1 MEVFVARQ
9 PIFNS
14 NKEVI
19 AYELLY
25 RDSNKNF
32 FNNNIGASKATSILI
47 ANSYFSIGIEKLI
60 GKHKAFINFNKNL
73 IERDIPMIF
82 DKDTIVIEI
91 LEDVIPDKKFIN
103 TLKKLKELGYTIALD
118 DFTYNYSY
126 DDIVELCDII
136 KVDFLQNTKEEVY
149 RIIQKWDNKDRKFLA
164 EKIETDEMFH
174 YAKKIGYDYFQGYFF
189 DRPVIIKGKRLK
201 GNKIQYLR
209 IMEELNKDS
218 PSYNNITKIIE
229 YDINLTYKILKLVNS
244 KFTLSHEIQSI
255 KHALTLMG
263 LKEIQVW
270 VTLVMIQDIKNME
283 KNEILKTSLIR
294 SKLGQLL
301 AENSIHKKKNNEA
314 MLMGLISVIDILLEE
329 SMEKILSKLPISTD
343 IKNPLMGKESPLSD
357 IYKIIINYE
366 KASWEELSEYAK
378 KIEIDI
384 EKLPDQ
390 YFKAVQWA
398 EELFEYMLVE
408 DEVIE

>member
-9 PIFNS
+9 PIFNR

-60 GKHKAFINFNKNL
+60 GKHKAFINFNKSL

-118 DFTYNYSY
+118 DFTYDYPY
-126 DDIVELCDII
+126 DNIVELCDII

-149 RIIQKWDNKDRKFLA
+149 RIIEKWNNHARKFLA
-164 EKIETDEMFH
+164 EKIENDEIFQ

-189 DRPVIIKGKRLK
+189 DKPVIIKGKRLK
-201 GNKIQYLR
+201 ENKIQYLR
-209 IMEELNKDS
+209 IMEELNKED
-218 PSYNNITKIIE
+218 PSYDNIAKIIE
-229 YDINLTYKILKLVNS
+229 YDINLTYRLLKLVNS
-244 KFTLSHEIQSI
+244 KFTLSYEIQSI

-270 VTLVMIQDIKNME
+270 VTLVMIQDIKDME
-283 KNEILKTSLIR
+283 KNEILKISLIR

-301 AENSIHKKKNNEA
+301 AENSIHKKRNNEA

-329 SMEKILSKLPISTD
+329 PMEKILSKLPISTD

-366 KASWEELSEYAK
+366 KASWEELSKYAK
-378 KIEIDI
+378 KIKIDA
-384 EKLPDQ
+384 EKLPNQ

-398 EELFEYMLVE
+398 DKLFEYMLV
-408 DEVIE
+408 DDQFIE

>member
-9 PIFNS
+9 PIFNR
-14 NKEVI
+14 NKDVI

-32 FNNNIGASKATSILI
+32 FNNTIGASKATSILI

-60 GKHKAFINFNKNL
+60 GKHKAFINFNKSL

-91 LEDVIPDKKFIN
+91 LEDVVPDKKFIN
-103 TLKKLKELGYTIALD
+103 TIKKLKEMGYTIALD
-118 DFTYNYSY
+118 DFTYDYAY
-126 DDIVELCDII
+126 DEIVELCDII
-136 KVDFLQNTKEEVY
+136 KVDFLQNTEEDVY
-149 RIIQKWDNKDRKFLA
+149 RIIQKWDNKTRKFLA
-164 EKIETDEMFH
+164 EKIENNEVLN

-189 DRPVIIKGKRLK
+189 DKPVIIKGKRLK
-201 GNKIQYLR
+201 DNKIQYLR
-209 IMEELNKDS
+209 IMEELNKDD
-218 PSYNNITKIIE
+218 PSYDNIAKIIE
-229 YDINLTYKILKLVNS
+229 YDINLTYKLLKLVNS

-270 VTLVMIQDIKNME
+270 ITLIMIQDIKDME
-283 KNEILKTSLIR
+283 NNEILKTSLVR
-294 SKLGQLL
+294 AKLGQRL
-301 AENSIHKKKNNEA
+301 AESSIHKKRKNEA

-329 SMEKILSKLPISTD
+329 PMEKILNKLPISND

-357 IYKIIINYE
+357 IYNLMINYE
-366 KASWEELSEYAK
+366 KASWEELCVDAK

-384 EKLPDQ
+384 KKLPDQ

-398 EELFEYMLVE
+398 DELFEYMLAN
-408 DEVIE
+408 D